1 MDVAA
6 PRRTGFPTEDGRDSL
21 VNAQADIGLRIRGNV
36 QHSRTQKNIR
46 GKLYG
51 VVLFPIDDAGGGSGK
66 LAEDLRDDLPPYC
79 IFVFG
84 CADPCKVVGKIGN
97 NRFHVVFAVM
107 LVHEKTGQLLSVEAL
122 SISALRLMTFSLTAV
137 TPLHPKGFLHMRHT
151 GRQKYIIPR
160 TCFPVNQVRKGAW
173 ALSPEYFFLD
183 RIEEKEHH
191 STDGIREFFVFRLLF
206 DNPLL

>member
-1 MDVAA
+1 M
-6 PRRTGFPTEDGRDSL
+6 
-21 VNAQADIGLRIRGNV
+21 Q
-36 QHSRTQKNIR
+36 
-46 GKLYG
+46 
-51 VVLFPIDDAGGGSGK
+51 GGSFPVNWRK
-66 LAEDLRDDLPPYC
+66 ICEMTSPPYC

-191 STDGIREFFVFRLLF
+191 SKNGIREFFVFQVVIR
-206 DNPLL
+206 

>member
-66 LAEDLRDDLPPYC
+66 LAEDLRDDLPPLLH
-79 IFVFG
+79 IRVRLRRSMQG
-84 CADPCKVVGKIGN
+84 RRK
-97 NRFHVVFAVM
+97 NR
-107 LVHEKTGQLLSVEAL
+107 K
-122 SISALRLMTFSLTAV
+122 
-137 TPLHPKGFLHMRHT
+137 
-151 GRQKYIIPR
+151 
-160 TCFPVNQVRKGAW
+160 
-173 ALSPEYFFLD
+173 
-183 RIEEKEHH
+183 
-191 STDGIREFFVFRLLF
+191 
-206 DNPLL
+206 